1 MPGES
6 QVRVNVIS
14 ESAFTVQG
22 HGVHTAFEETVRML
36 RDYTDSDVAENT
48 NRPADIIHIHTVG
61 PYSLKKLLFNHGR
74 KVVSA
79 HVVPDSFVGSLV
91 GARLWYPLAK
101 WYLRFFYNKADAVL
115 GVSAEVVD
123 QLKAMGVK
131 KPIFLVPNTIETQE
145 FASSTDKKRHAR
157 RQLGID
163 EQAFV
168 VMCSGQVQPRKRI
181 DSFVAAAKALPDMQF
196 VWVGGI
202 PFKQFAASSRAMTH
216 LMEHPP
222 ANVRFT
228 GVIPRA
234 EVVAYY
240 QAADLFF
247 LPSEQETFGIVI
259 VEGAAAGLPVLL
271 RDIPQYR
278 QTFGEG
284 YERGTEDTFAGIIR
298 RFRDDPEYYRHWQAE
313 GESITEKYDAKAG
326 AAQLMEIYNR
336 VLGR

>member
-1 MPGES
+1 MK
-6 QVRVNVIS
+6 VNVIS

-48 NRPADIIHIHTVG
+48 NRPADIVHIHTVG

-131 KPIFLVPNTIETQE
+131 KPVYLVPNTIETEE
-145 FASSTDKKRHAR
+145 FASNPDKKKAAR
-157 RQLGID
+157 QRLGID

-202 PFKQFAASSRAMTH
+202 PFKQFAASARAMTH

-284 YERGTEDTFAGIIR
+284 YERGTEETFASMIT

-313 GESITEKYDAKAG
+313 GKSITDKYDAKAG